1 MEACWMTVS
10 MLTSCCEDEL
20 YEALL
25 LMAYNY
31 TLDEHVCVCVCGH
44 VNLLLTF
51 ISDVL
56 KFGIVVILVQN
67 VNGELTDA
75 DERVCCLVC
84 GR

>member
-1 MEACWMTVS
+1 M
-10 MLTSCCEDEL
+10 
-20 YEALL
+20 
-25 LMAYNY
+25 
-31 TLDEHVCVCVCGH
+31 CGH
-44 VNLLLTF
+44 VNLLLTL

-56 KFGIVVILVQN
+56 EFGIVVILVQN